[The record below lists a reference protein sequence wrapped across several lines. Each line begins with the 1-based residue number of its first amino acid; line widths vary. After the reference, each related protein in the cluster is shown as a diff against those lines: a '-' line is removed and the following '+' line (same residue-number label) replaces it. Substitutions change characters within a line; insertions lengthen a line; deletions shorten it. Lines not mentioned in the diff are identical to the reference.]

1 MAVHAIGEPGIAGAA
16 HAGAHSILCGIDT
29 LTGTLTAGKAADLVI
44 CGIDPLAGI
53 DALGEP
59 ANIHTAVKD

>member
-1 MAVHAIGEPGIAGAA
+1 MWPSTPSANRASPAPPTQ
-16 HAGAHSILCGIDT
+16 AHSILCGIDT